1 MACVLVER
9 RPYPIGGTGTFRA
22 YHCAAPILNT
32 QPEHVAIPRAKCL
45 WVCAMEE
52 YPAKCRNPRHL
63 FPPDQHWILTPCPG
77 DSKARSG
84 MPVLEQIRRH
94 RSATPSPPVAPHAI
108 PETASL
114 LEPASTKSPGFLT
127 PRSSA
132 GREFYAN
139 VRFKPQLQQRR

>member
-45 WVCAMEE
+45 WVCTMEE

-63 FPPDQHWILTPCPG
+63 FPPWPALDTNPVPRRLQG
-77 DSKARSG
+77 QKRNAGFGADS
-84 MPVLEQIRRH
+84 
-94 RSATPSPPVAPHAI
+94 
-108 PETASL
+108 
-114 LEPASTKSPGFLT
+114 PASIGNAVHADGPSRDSRTRFPFGAGFDEK
-127 PRSSA
+127 PR
-132 GREFYAN
+132 
-139 VRFKPQLQQRR
+139 L